1 MGKSGFVAIV
11 GRPSSG
17 KSTLVNRLC
26 GHKIS
31 ITSTVPQTTRNAI
44 RGVLTEERG
53 QIVFLD
59 TPGFHRSARKF
70 NLHMREIVDGSMED
84 VDAILYVVDGSR
96 KPGAEEAELAELAA
110 SREEPVVCAV
120 NKSDL
125 LERPGGGGDAEQG
138 GAGARAAD
146 ADAENASDA
155 SAGADAAPARARQA
169 HREFLAGISARFAPI
184 PVSALTG
191 AGVPDL
197 LEQLFSVLPEGEPF
211 YPADIYT
218 DQEPRFRIAEVVR
231 EKAIL
236 ESKEELPHALY
247 VEVADAQFVEQEEPE
262 PADENAHARE
272 EDTEVELTDGV
283 LPGPD
288 MPIPGL
294 EPPERPLWVRAFI
307 YVERENQKAILVGRN
322 GKRIKRIRVAAER
335 ELADIFPYP
344 VQLDVRVKVHKKWR
358 TKEGLLKR
366 LIY

>member
-1 MGKSGFVAIV
+1 
-11 GRPSSG
+11 
-17 KSTLVNRLC
+17 
-26 GHKIS
+26 
-31 ITSTVPQTTRNAI
+31 
-44 RGVLTEERG
+44 
-53 QIVFLD
+53 
-59 TPGFHRSARKF
+59 
-70 NLHMREIVDGSMED
+70 
-84 VDAILYVVDGSR
+84 
-96 KPGAEEAELAELAA
+96 
-110 SREEPVVCAV
+110 VVCAV
-120 NKSDL
+120 SKSDL
-125 LERPGGGGDAEQG
+125 LEQPDGGAGRDQAGKRGGPAGKRATGETGGGEAEQRG
-138 GAGARAAD
+138 TGARAAD
-146 ADAENASDA
+146 A
-155 SAGADAAPARARQA
+155 SAGAAPARARQA

-218 DQEPRFRIAEVVR
+218 DQEPRFRISEVVR

-247 VEVADAQFVEQEEPE
+247 VEVADAQFVEQEEPQ
-262 PADENAHARE
+262 PADENAHATE
-272 EDTEVELTDGV
+272 EDTEAELTDGI

-358 TKEGLLKR
+358 TKEGLLRR